1 MTWIVTRLCRD
12 CMDTAC
18 EPECPWQAI
27 FEEAAAPELFNDDIG
42 LNYAHRSFLYAF
54 SVPGTEERS
63 R

>member
-42 LNYAHRSFLYAF
+42 LNRHDDRPDGR
-54 SVPGTEERS
+54 VHCPGA
-63 R
+63 